1 MKRRILSLLLVLT
14 LLLAL
19 PFAGSAEA
27 AAKLKVTATMTS
39 NDSLFFGENLELKVE
54 DENGHPVTD
63 GNVTFGRT
71 GRGHVFLSG
80 LRKLRTFRGARQGR
94 GYCE

>member
-19 PFAGSAEA
+19 PVAGSAEA
-27 AAKLKVTATMTS
+27 TAKLKVTATMTS

-63 GNVTFGRT
+63 GNVTFGHN
-71 GRGHVFLSG
+71 G
-80 LRKLRTFRGARQGR
+80 KLYDRPVSNGVAQISAIL
-94 GYCE
+94 